1 MAIIHTTDDLLEESP
16 SIFLPEFAMLDN
28 VVKQLST
35 THILHHH
42 EDVSGGAD
50 HLVQLDNVW
59 VSEQFQ
65 ILNFSPDLSNY
76 IQVLNLLPVIQDEL
90 FFAAK
95 DYHLHIPV
103 QDLDSHLVPCQLME
117 PNLDFTKCAN
127 PQGLPQ
133 DVVAYLHL
141 RSRGQAA

>member
-1 MAIIHTTDDLLEESP
+1 
-16 SIFLPEFAMLDN
+16 MLDN

-35 THILHHH
+35 RYILHHH
-42 EDVSGGAD
+42 EDISWGAD
-50 HLVQLDNVW
+50 HLVQLDNMW

-65 ILNFSPDLSNY
+65 ILNFPPDFAHY
-76 IQVLNLLPVIQDEL
+76 IQVLDLLPVIQDNL
-90 FFAAK
+90 CCAVT
-95 DYHLHIPV
+95 DHHLHLPV

-117 PNLDFTKCAN
+117 PHLNLAKGAN

-141 RSRGQAA
+141 GSR